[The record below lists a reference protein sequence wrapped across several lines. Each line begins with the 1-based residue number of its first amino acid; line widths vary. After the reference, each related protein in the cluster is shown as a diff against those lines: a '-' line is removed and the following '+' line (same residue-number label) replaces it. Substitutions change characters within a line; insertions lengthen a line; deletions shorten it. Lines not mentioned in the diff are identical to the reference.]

1 MPSAPAVEAE
11 NEFIEVGLEM
21 LAAQPVINAQ
31 SPNLEVGKDA
41 VHPGQYD
48 VRGHLADDMR
58 IMGDVGG
65 TGVPGPTIGLCGGA
79 GGEIGGEKGMKAG
92 GRIIGDLAEADATGT
107 AAAILDLDGAD
118 DQHFA
123 LMAPSAT
130 TGDRIVFTT
139 ADDFGFIHLDQTGQ
153 WAAIWGK
160 HAAAQFGA
168 EQPRRFVGAK
178 SELALQLQRR
188 DAIGMGGHQ
197 IGGPEP
203 GGQWQLGVVHD
214 RPGGYRCLFAA
225 AGAFPR
231 PWLRLQ
237 LPRFA
242 LGAVRTDEALGPA
255 RHEEVLNAG
264 GFVRKTLLE
273 LDQRTRKVG
282 HGRSPKAV
290 YVRSLFYSQTAPLA

>member
-11 NEFIEVGLEM
+11 NEFIEVGLEV

-31 SPNLEVGKDA
+31 SPDLEVGKDA

-48 VRGHLADDMR
+48 VRGHLADDMG

-123 LMAPSAT
+123 LMATSAT

-139 ADDFGFIHLDQTGQ
+139 AGDFGFIHLDQTGQ

-188 DAIGMGGHQ
+188 DAVGMGSHQ

-203 GGQWQLGVVHD
+203 GGERQLGVMHD
-214 RPGGYRCLFAA
+214 GSGGDRGLTGAASAFIGPGLCLQPPGFATAA
-225 AGAFPR
+225 ARADKP
-231 PWLRLQ
+231 
-237 LPRFA
+237 
-242 LGAVRTDEALGPA
+242 VRPA
-255 RHEEVLNAG
+255 RCGKILSAG
-264 GFVRKTLLE
+264 RLVAEALLE
-273 LDQRTRKVG
+273 LE
-282 HGRSPKAV
+282 
-290 YVRSLFYSQTAPLA
+290 